1 MKRYLKCENCG
12 KDIEVSDYAFKKS
25 KTKRFFCS
33 NSCSASFNN
42 KLRGPVTEEQKRK
55 TSKTLLE
62 KYLKEEK
69 DGKFN
74 RKTYT
79 CIVCG
84 KKYHFNTEN
93 STRKVCSKECSI
105 EYRKN
110 TKKYLSNE
118 TKKKLSAAGKHSAEI
133 QSKIRRS
140 KNEIYF
146 FELCKKRFNDVKHN
160 EAKFNGWDAD
170 VIIEDVK
177 YAVLWNGR
185 WHYEKLKDKH
195 SVEQVQNRDKIKI
208 QEIKN
213 CGYVPYV
220 IKDMGKFNQKFVEEE
235 FEKFINNIAVE

>member
-1 MKRYLKCENCG
+1 MESLIEKLILAQFVGKSIILILRILREKFVQKNVPQNIEKTLKN
-12 KDIEVSDYAFKKS
+12 IFL
-25 KTKRFFCS
+25 TKR
-33 NSCSASFNN
+33 
-42 KLRGPVTEEQKRK
+42 
-55 TSKTLLE
+55 
-62 KYLKEEK
+62 
-69 DGKFN
+69 
-74 RKTYT
+74 
-79 CIVCG
+79 
-84 KKYHFNTEN
+84 
-93 STRKVCSKECSI
+93 
-105 EYRKN
+105 
-110 TKKYLSNE
+110 
-118 TKKKLSAAGKHSAEI
+118 KKKLSAAGKHSAEI